1 MQTLLL
7 QQLWR
12 IVNETQTQIVFELSD
27 GDLVEQLLI
36 QLARKRPLSP
46 EEDELVRAYLYSKT
60 TLIRDLAHA
69 RLWRY

>member
-27 GDLVEQLLI
+27 GDLVEQLLA

-46 EEDELVRAYLYSKT
+46 EEDELVRAYLHSKT

-69 RLWRY
+69 RLWRF

>member
-1 MQTLLL
+1 VQTLLL

-27 GDLVEQLLI
+27 GALVEQLLT

-69 RLWRY
+69 RLWRF

>member
-7 QQLWR
+7 RQLWR

-27 GDLVEQLLI
+27 GDLVEQLLM

>member
-1 MQTLLL
+1 VQTLLL

-46 EEDELVRAYLYSKT
+46 EENELVRAYLYSKT

>member
-27 GDLVEQLLI
+27 GDLVEQLLA

-46 EEDELVRAYLYSKT
+46 EEDELVRAYLQSKT

-69 RLWRY
+69 RLWRF

>member
-12 IVNETQTQIVFELSD
+12 IVNETQTQIVFELND
-27 GDLVEQLLI
+27 GDLVEQLI
-36 QLARKRPLSP
+36 TQLARKRPLSP
-46 EEDELVRAYLYSKT
+46 EENELVRAYLYSKT

>member
-1 MQTLLL
+1 VQTLLL

-12 IVNETQTQIVFELSD
+12 IVNETQTQIVFELND
-27 GDLVEQLLI
+27 GDLVEQLI
-36 QLARKRPLSP
+36 TQLARKRPLSP
-46 EEDELVRAYLYSKT
+46 EENELVRAYLYSKT

>member
-1 MQTLLL
+1 VQTLLL
-7 QQLWR
+7 RQLWR

-27 GDLVEQLLI
+27 GDLVEQLLM